1 MKEIDAK
8 LWRNRQIMFPPE
20 VEHALGIIPGEKVRF
35 VIHDDGRVEV
45 VKAEEKSNVNG
56 NNHNQDPEPAAVV

>member
-35 VIHDDGRVEV
+35 VIHDNGHVEV
-45 VKAEEKSNVNG
+45 VKAEEMENA
-56 NNHNQDPEPAAVV
+56 NNHSKDPEPATVA